1 MTPSKVEASALAS
14 HFPSRPDIGIGWKGR
29 NKEAKVRL
37 TKVSVILLE
46 KFTSS
51 IPKGRLR
58 QKLAE
63 SGRIMSI
70 RLSRTMSS
78 RSIREK
84 IESAFSTKNFMVLE
98 CVGGGHQ
105 LVKAADQEINAEEVV
120 SRRGSLYLCGLF
132 PEVSLSTSWR

>member
-1 MTPSKVEASALAS
+1 M
-14 HFPSRPDIGIGWKGR
+14 
-29 NKEAKVRL
+29 
-37 TKVSVILLE
+37 
-46 KFTSS
+46 SS

-84 IESAFSTKNFMVLE
+84 IESAFSTKNFTVLE
-98 CVGGGHQ
+98 CVSGGHQ
-105 LVKAADQEINAEEVV
+105 LIKAADEEIDAEEVV
-120 SRRGSLYLCGLF
+120 SRKGSLYLCEFF
-132 PEVSLSTSWR
+132 PEVSYS